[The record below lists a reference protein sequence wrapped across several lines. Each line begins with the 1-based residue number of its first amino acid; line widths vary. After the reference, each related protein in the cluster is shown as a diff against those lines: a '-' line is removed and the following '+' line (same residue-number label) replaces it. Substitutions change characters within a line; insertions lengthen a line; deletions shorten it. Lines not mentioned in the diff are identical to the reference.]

1 MLSIKKERANI
12 NIIETNISELASP
25 LGNHLSA
32 TFSKPTPTELN
43 VAKLVI
49 RGKRINVIADILNT
63 AASTGNLHRNNVRR
77 KIGIRSTRA
86 DLCTYLTSLPWTGYL
101 VRRAMWLLVFIAR
114 RSPKWI
120 IPVRWAVVLPC
131 VLVAT
136 TWAGERGIQFFSSL

>member
-1 MLSIKKERANI
+1 M
-12 NIIETNISELASP
+12 
-25 LGNHLSA
+25 
-32 TFSKPTPTELN
+32 
-43 VAKLVI
+43 
-49 RGKRINVIADILNT
+49 IADILNT
-63 AASTGNLHRNNVRR
+63 TASTGNLHRNNVRR
-77 KIGIRSTRA
+77 KIGIRSTRS

-136 TWAGERGIQFFSSL
+136 IWTGERGSQFFSSL